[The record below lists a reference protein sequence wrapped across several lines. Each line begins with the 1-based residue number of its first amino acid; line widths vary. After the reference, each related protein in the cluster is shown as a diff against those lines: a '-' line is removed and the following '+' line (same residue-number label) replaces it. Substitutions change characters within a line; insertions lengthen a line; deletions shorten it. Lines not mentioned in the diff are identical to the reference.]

1 MLQRALESLEALD
14 DLAVS
19 ALQFF
24 VLALYVE
31 IPLLQLVDI
40 LGLVIEL
47 LIVDLDL
54 LSQIVIFLRDLSD
67 AFQQA
72 AHLDVLLN
80 KLFLQNLKLVGIVL
94 KSLYLVSGL
103 FQLPFLLF
111 NLVLQF
117 RFFVGA

>member
-1 MLQRALESLEALD
+1 MD

-31 IPLLQLVDI
+31 VPLLQLVDI

>member
-31 IPLLQLVDI
+31 VPLLQLFDI
-40 LGLVIEL
+40 FGLVIEL

-72 AHLDVLLN
+72 AHFDVLLN

-94 KSLYLVSGL
+94 KSLYLFSGL

>member
-31 IPLLQLVDI
+31 VPLLQLVDI

>member
-24 VLALYVE
+24 VLTLYVE
-31 IPLLQLVDI
+31 VPLLQLVDI